1 MAKFRNTRTRKSKTL
16 KMRNLKKTMR
26 SKSRKSKRFNYGGS
40 NDTIIIMMWM
50 IGCGHCD
57 LLKGTWDTLKK
68 EMNNVKFIDMESR
81 KLDYELLKKYN
92 IESPRGFPTL
102 VKIKNGIVC
111 DEPPSREIEQLRMWI
126 KS

>member
-1 MAKFRNTRTRKSKTL
+1 MGKFRNRTI
-16 KMRNLKKTMR
+16 KKN
-26 SKSRKSKRFNYGGS
+26 KSRRNKSLKRLKSKRAKTRRSGGNS

-50 IGCGHCD
+50 EGCGHCI
-57 LLKGTWDTLKK
+57 LLNKSWVVLKEEIK
-68 EMNNVKFIDMESR
+68 TVNFIEMES
-81 KLDYELLKKYN
+81 KNLDHELLKKYN

-111 DEPPSREIEQLRMWI
+111 EEPPSRDINELRKWI